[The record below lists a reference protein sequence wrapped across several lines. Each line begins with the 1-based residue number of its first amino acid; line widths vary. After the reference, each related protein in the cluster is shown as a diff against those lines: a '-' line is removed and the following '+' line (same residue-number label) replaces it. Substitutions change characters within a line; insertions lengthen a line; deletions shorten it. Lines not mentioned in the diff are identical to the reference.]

1 MHATVADCYTNN
13 KKNASND
20 LKTGQQPETTPNQ
33 SLTKFEA
40 KASSKTAAS
49 NSNR

>member
-1 MHATVADCYTNN
+1 MLLLQIVTQITIKD
-13 KKNASND
+13 ASND
-20 LKTGQQPETTPNQ
+20 LKTGQQPETMPDQ

-40 KASSKTAAS
+40 KTSSKTAAS